1 MNPSSG
7 SRPIPFHPWLL
18 GAIALFALT
27 GCATTRSAE
36 GGDPSNTES
45 VDIGYGA
52 VNESQ
57 LTGSVVTLHSEDVQ
71 DRAPQTLM
79 EMLIRLPGV
88 RVMERGDLY
97 GGVSVRIRGSN
108 SSFQGGEEPLF
119 VLDGMPIS
127 FEAGELR
134 NLNPNFIESITVLR
148 DAGATAI
155 YGSRGAN
162 GVILIKTKKGSGQ
175 EIRH

>member
-1 MNPSSG
+1 
-7 SRPIPFHPWLL
+7 
-18 GAIALFALT
+18 
-27 GCATTRSAE
+27 
-36 GGDPSNTES
+36 

-57 LTGSVVTLHSEDVQ
+57 ITGSVVAIHSEDMQ
-71 DRAPQTLM
+71 ETMPQTLM

-97 GGVSVRIRGSN
+97 GGVSVRVRGSS

-119 VLDGMPIS
+119 ILDGMPIS
-127 FEAGELR
+127 FESGELR
-134 NLNPNFIESITVLR
+134 NINPNFIESITVLR

-162 GVILIKTKKGSGQ
+162 GVILIKTKKGSG
-175 EIRH
+175 